1 MISGISTK
9 YFGEIPVFY
18 ELQMAEIYK
27 SKFFEKDSDSYC
39 FLFHSISIK
48 KGSGKIPAILR
59 EKSRSFLGK
68 QHKQP
73 AEATNSFDSSLF
85 LQPWRGIDETGMP
98 KTGKPTRY
106 SFIFNNK

>member
-1 MISGISTK
+1 MISGKFTK

-18 ELQMAEIYK
+18 VLQMAEIYK

-48 KGSGKIPAILR
+48 EGSGEIPAILR

-68 QHKQP
+68 HNKHSKGSVG
-73 AEATNSFDSSLF
+73 SFGSSLPACRR
-85 LQPWRGIDETGMP
+85 QGR
-98 KTGKPTRY
+98 
-106 SFIFNNK
+106 